1 MASQGRLLTL
11 LLMVSTPTSYLVPR
25 QNSTSQPA
33 SLAND
38 VWTPSEI
45 FMFLL
50 SRLILSC
57 LFLVLFLSYFMS
69 CLVSFYSYIPK
80 DLPSKYKTNLSSP
93 LTSPF

>member
-1 MASQGRLLTL
+1 MANQGRLLTL
-11 LLMVSTPTSYLVPR
+11 LLMVSTPSSYLVPR

-57 LFLVLFLSYFMS
+57 LFLVFFLSFSCPTS
-69 CLVSFYSYIPK
+69 CLALSRSILISPK
-80 DLPSKYKTNLSSP
+80 TSTQNTGQISRP
-93 LTSPF
+93 L